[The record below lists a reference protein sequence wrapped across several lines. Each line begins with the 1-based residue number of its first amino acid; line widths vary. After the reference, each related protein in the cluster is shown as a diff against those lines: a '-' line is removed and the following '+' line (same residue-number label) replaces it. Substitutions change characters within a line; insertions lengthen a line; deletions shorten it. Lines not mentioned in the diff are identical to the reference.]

1 MIFNQKLHT
10 KLQSDASSIALAA
23 ILMQKNEEGEMHPVY
38 YRSRRT
44 NDIESCYSSYD
55 LEALAVIEG
64 VKKFHHYL
72 FGSEYDYDVEH
83 RAGCR
88 MPHAD
93 ALSRIP
99 YVAAVV
105 TLHEKIS
112 QAQERDEDLKAIK
125 QLILTNGQYN
135 DHYMEQGVLYKGDQR
150 QLVVPELM
158 KKEVI
163 KEVHNN
169 GHFAMKKMKEAISK
183 DYFIKNMDRKI
194 EGVITSFIPRVLA
207 TRKEGKQEGY
217 LNPIGKEGTPLHTLH
232 LDHIGP
238 LTETRKMYNHILTVV
253 DGFTKFVWLY
263 PTKSTTSAE
272 VISKLQLHQDT
283 FANPVRIITDRGTA
297 FTSGAFKKYCEE
309 EGIQHVTITTG
320 IPRGNGQ
327 VERVHRIMIPMLTKL
342 CIEDQSLWYKHVGR
356 VQRAINSTY
365 QRSIDTTPFQ
375 LLTGTKMNC
384 KEDVEIL
391 NLLLQE
397 TIEQYSESR
406 ESLRQKARDQ
416 IQKIQE
422 ENRNTYNKK
431 RKQSSQYEV
440 GDLVTIKRTQFGP
453 GLKLKAKFFGPYK
466 VVKVKRNDRYDV
478 VKLYQDTEGPNS
490 TATSADFMKRWP
502 EEDDCE

>member
-1 MIFNQKLHT
+1 
-10 KLQSDASSIALAA
+10 
-23 ILMQKNEEGEMHPVY
+23 
-38 YRSRRT
+38 
-44 NDIESCYSSYD
+44 
-55 LEALAVIEG
+55 
-64 VKKFHHYL
+64 
-72 FGSEYDYDVEH
+72 
-83 RAGCR
+83 

-125 QLILTNGQYN
+125 QLILTNGHYN
-135 DHYMEQGVLYKGDQR
+135 DYYVEQGVLYKGDQR
-150 QLVVPELM
+150 QLVVPKLM
-158 KKEVI
+158 EKEVI
-163 KEVHNN
+163 KEVHSN

-194 EGVITSFIPRVLA
+194 ERVITSCIPCLLA

-283 FANPVRIITDRGTA
+283 FGNPVRIITDRGTA

-342 CIEDQSLWYKHVGR
+342 CIEDQSLWYKHVGC

-365 QRSIDTTPFQ
+365 QRSIDTTTFQ

-397 TIEQYSESR
+397 TIAQYSESR

-422 ENRNTYNKK
+422 ENRNTYN
-431 RKQSSQYEV
+431 
-440 GDLVTIKRTQFGP
+440 
-453 GLKLKAKFFGPYK
+453 
-466 VVKVKRNDRYDV
+466 
-478 VKLYQDTEGPNS
+478 
-490 TATSADFMKRWP
+490 
-502 EEDDCE
+502 